1 MPFRR
6 TQTQNL
12 QILNSIAEA
21 LNSAADVPQAL
32 QRTLALVAELLGLE
46 TGWVWL
52 LDPET
57 DAFFSAAA
65 LNLPPYLL
73 EPLRMTGSACW
84 CIENFRKGELTP
96 RNIRIMSCSRLCT
109 QVEEAECSRTGG
121 LRYHATIP
129 LTFQNKPLGIMN
141 LTGPDWRRLTKD
153 ELRLLGTIGYQV
165 GIALERARLG
175 EAGIRLARAEERT
188 RIARDIHDTLAQ
200 GLTAIALHIES
211 ALNHIEGNPTRA
223 RELLNRAL
231 MTTQESLEEAR
242 RSVLHLRA
250 SPLLNKPL
258 AEALTAYGRAYT
270 SETGVRVSVRVR
282 GEVDLPAQ
290 RETELFRI
298 TQEALTNVRRHAN
311 ATSVVVALRQ
321 NPETVRLV
329 IHDDGLGCDTTQIFG
344 TGHGIVGMIERARS
358 VGGNCRLLSRPG
370 RGVTVAVVIPLKE
383 FEGQTE
389 PGQSFRSTQ
398 REVL

>member
-12 QILNSIAEA
+12 QILNAIAEA
-21 LNSAADVPQAL
+21 LNSASDIPQAL

-73 EPLRMTGSACW
+73 EPLRMTGNACW
-84 CIENFRKGELTP
+84 CIESFRKGELTP

-109 QVEEAECSRTGG
+109 EVEEASCGRTGG
-121 LRYHATIP
+121 LRYHASIP
-129 LTFQNKPLGIMN
+129 LTFQDKLLGIMN
-141 LTGPDWRRLTKD
+141 LSGPDWRRLTKD

-175 EAGIRLARAEERT
+175 EASIRLARAEERT

-211 ALNHIEGNPTRA
+211 SLNHIEGNPTRA

-231 MTTQESLEEAR
+231 VTTQESLEEAR

-258 AEALTAYGRAYT
+258 AEALMAYGRAYT
-270 SETGVRVSVRVR
+270 SETGIRVSIRVR
-282 GEVDLPAQ
+282 GEVDLSPQ
-290 RETELFRI
+290 RETEIFRI
-298 TQEALTNVRRHAN
+298 AQEAMANVRRHAD
-311 ATSVVVALRQ
+311 ATAVVVAIRQ
-321 NPETVRLV
+321 DSEAVRLV
-329 IHDDGLGCDTTQIFG
+329 IHDDGIGCDTTKVLG

-370 RGVTVAVVIPLKE
+370 RGVTVTVVIPLNE
-383 FEGQTE
+383 SEGQSD
-389 PGQSFRSTQ
+389 PGHGFHATWK
-398 REVL
+398 EGV